1 MVNLNQN
8 KTYLKGIFN
17 SLICEFI
24 FDLNQEC
31 KHINA
36 LADSSLSKVRLFVM
50 TKDAFEN
57 KRSIEI
63 EVSVMLVSPVVRGCF
78 R

>member
-1 MVNLNQN
+1 MKKFCQINCYEPNKSLNSMVNLNQN

-17 SLICEFI
+17 SLICKFI

-36 LADSSLSKVRLFVM
+36 LADSSLSKLICN
-50 TKDAFEN
+50 D
-57 KRSIEI
+57 KRCI
-63 EVSVMLVSPVVRGCF
+63 
-78 R
+78 